1 MIMLR
6 KLTEKKRGDKSL
18 GDLVGWQEIMYIFSK
33 IKSE

>member
-6 KLTEKKRGDKSL
+6 KLTEKRGDKSL
-18 GDLVGWQEIMYIFSK
+18 RDLVGQQEIMYSFSK

>member
-6 KLTEKKRGDKSL
+6 KSTEKRGDKSL
-18 GDLVGWQEIMYIFSK
+18 RDLVGRQEIMYIFSK